1 MSDVAEKRS
10 EIQLPPGTTVSLTE
24 KAIQKVREFQ
34 AQDPQNRGKNFRV
47 YVEGGGCG
55 GFQYGFMFDDERDG
69 DHVVGYGDVKVLVD
83 PKTALYM
90 SKSVVDYQSDMMGSG
105 FVVTNPQ
112 AKGGCGCG
120 KSFNV

>member
-1 MSDVAEKRS
+1 MSNTASKSVELQS
-10 EIQLPPGTTVSLTE
+10 PPESIISVTAAAL
-24 KAIQKVREFQ
+24 QKIKEFRDGD
-34 AQDPQNRGKNFRV
+34 AQNKDQCFRV

-55 GFQYGFMFDDERDG
+55 GFQYGFMFDDQREG
-69 DHVVGYGDVKVLVD
+69 DHVVDCGDVKVVVD
-83 PKTALYM
+83 PKTSLYM
-90 SKSVVDYQSDMMGSG
+90 AKSVVDYQSGLMESG